1 MKYAVVYAGCQI
13 VEADSEDEAM
23 KRFHDKNSL
32 MKSEKFAYAN
42 PCFGD
47 NDDLADVCNEEC
59 WEAASKLNGGQVRWM
74 INLD

>member
-1 MKYAVVYAGCQI
+1 MTYAVVYTGCQI
-13 VEADSEDEAM
+13 VEADSEDEAI
-23 KRFHDKNSL
+23 KKVREKNFM

-59 WEAASKLNGGQVRWM
+59 WGAASKLNGGQVRWI
-74 INLD
+74 INLE

>member
-23 KRFHDKNSL
+23 REFREDNFL
-32 MKSEKFAYAN
+32 MEAEEFVYAN
-42 PCFGD
+42 RCFGD
-47 NDDLADVCNEEC
+47 DDDLADVCNEEC
-59 WEAASKLNGGQVRWM
+59 WKAASKLNGGQARWM